1 MFKVWRK
8 RISIDPNKDRMKKSL
23 TKISDFFF
31 IVIYTKNGLEG
42 CKGVKPLC
50 LSGLKHHTPGCEGV
64 VRV

>member
-1 MFKVWRK
+1 
-8 RISIDPNKDRMKKSL
+8 MKKSL

-31 IVIYTKNGLEG
+31 IVIYTKNDLEG